1 MLGVPM
7 VFGRVLVSWLFLSVF
22 SVSIFAGD
30 TVVLSLVGKDEC
42 QAKLVASS
50 LTDKSGVHF
59 QVYRWK
65 IQRTMKYLDTQLES
79 DQTSNWGTY
88 IAALRNHILI
98 PIAGNRVFNPLNT
111 ERTLEAT
118 EQNEFPFSAVSF
130 TQSDSLPIDAVLI
143 RLQGQQVTP
152 SDIPG
157 FNNENR
163 TEWVGVGV
171 FDFGGWKSI
180 TGQGSF
186 KIILGPQACAAY
198 ENRLGGATLEI
209 PGSTLPQFCSWL
221 KSQPQLAETAKAI
234 ALETKI
240 APAYFE
246 GRGGNL
252 TFVSPSV
259 AGTLTLKS
267 GK

>member
-1 MLGVPM
+1 M
-7 VFGRVLVSWLFLSVF
+7 VFGRVLVSWLFLSIF

-30 TVVLSLVGKDEC
+30 TVVLSLIGKDEC
-42 QAKLVASS
+42 DAKLVASS

-65 IQRTMKYLDTQLES
+65 IQRTMKYLDTQLET
-79 DQTSNWGTY
+79 DRTSNWGSY

-111 ERTLEAT
+111 ERTLET
-118 EQNEFPFSAVSF
+118 TQQNEFPFSAVSF
-130 TQSDSLPIDAVLI
+130 SQSDSLPVDTVLI
-143 RLQGQQVTP
+143 RLQGHQVTP

-163 TEWVGVGV
+163 TEWNGVGV
-171 FDFGGWKSI
+171 FEYGSWKSL

-186 KIILGPQACAAY
+186 KILLGPEACAAY
-198 ENRLGGATLEI
+198 ESRLGGATLEI
-209 PGSTLPQFCSWL
+209 PGATLPQFCAWL
-221 KSQPQLAETAKAI
+221 KSQPQLAETSKAI
-234 ALETKI
+234 ALESKT

-246 GRGGNL
+246 GKGSGL
-252 TFVSPSV
+252 IFVSPSV

-267 GK
+267 GN